1 MRSTTLYR
9 ASGLALLLGAALGI
23 IGNVAS
29 SALYS
34 GNDPQQY
41 RSTVWLALTLL
52 SFIGEALLL
61 LGLPGIAARLS
72 PSAGRL
78 GLAGFALAFLGG
90 LLLTGVAAI
99 ELLIFP
105 WLAQASPGLIANP
118 PLSFFIFFFAASV
131 LFGVGGLLLGLAVM
145 RSGAFARAA
154 GVLLLAGGAL
164 TVLGSALSGS
174 ISNLLAALPFV
185 VFAAGLGWIGHA
197 LSSEERSGS
206 AALIG

>member
-1 MRSTTLYR
+1 MPSTNLYR
-9 ASGLALLLGAALGI
+9 ASGLALLCGAALGI
-23 IGNVAS
+23 IGNVTS
-29 SALYS
+29 SALYPGS
-34 GNDPQQY
+34 DPQQY
-41 RSTVWLALTLL
+41 RSAVWLVLTLS

-72 PSAGRL
+72 PRAGWL
-78 GLAGFALAFLGG
+78 GLAGFVLAFLGG
-90 LLLTGVAAI
+90 LLLAGVSAV

-105 WLAQASPGLIANP
+105 WLAQASPNLITSA

-154 GVLLLAGGAL
+154 GVLLLAGGVL
-164 TVLGSALSGS
+164 TIVGSALSGT

-185 VFAAGLGWIGHA
+185 IVAAGLGWIGHA
-197 LSSEERSGS
+197 LSSGERSGTPEPVD
-206 AALIG
+206 